1 MKTFLLAAFLF
12 VFGSGMAV
20 AQQQAADGV
29 FLQQA
34 EADDMWASDLL
45 GANVHV
51 TQAEIDDTTP
61 IDTAPDGWE
70 VVANISELVVTHDG
84 MIRGALLDVG
94 GFLGLGA
101 RTVMV
106 SMDALRFVPRADTN
120 EAFIVFTA
128 TREQLEAAPE
138 YDDTIRGDRRPVGR
152 DGVAAPGARVPTT
165 DDRLG
170 VRDPAEG
177 FQRADLATLTVDEL
191 TSAVVYDRF
200 DERVS
205 GIRDVLL
212 SGDGTSV
219 EAVLIDIGGF
229 LGLGARTVAVGMD
242 QLEIFYDAQ
251 RDDIRVYLA
260 MTEQELEALPEYQ
273 R

>member
-1 MKTFLLAAFLF
+1 MKTLLLATFLF
-12 VFGSGMAV
+12 VIGSGLAL
-20 AQQQAADGV
+20 AQNDV
-29 FLQQA
+29 FLPQA
-34 EADDMWASDLL
+34 EAGDLWASELI

-70 VVANISELVVTHDG
+70 VVADIRELVMNRDG
-84 MIRGALLDVG
+84 TVRGALLDVG
-94 GFLGLGA
+94 GFLGIGA

-106 SMDALRFVPRADTN
+106 SMDALRFVNRADTN
-120 EAFIVFTA
+120 EVFVVFTA

-138 YDDTIRGDRRPVGR
+138 FDDTLRAERRDTAADPAVATP
-152 DGVAAPGARVPTT
+152 AAPT

-170 VRDPAEG
+170 VREPGEG

-191 TSAVVYDRF
+191 TNAVVYDRF

-205 GIRDVLL
+205 GIRDVVL

-229 LGLGARTVAVGMD
+229 LGLGARTVAVSMD

-260 MTEQELEALPEYQ
+260 MTEQELENLPEY
-273 R
+273 RR